1 MFATTIF
8 TLLPGIITSSV
19 IINIAPFVITLS
31 RSNIYWYHTQK
42 GGRYWRYY
50 PWL

>member
-19 IINIAPFVITLS
+19 IINIAPFVITLVLICIIS
-31 RSNIYWYHTQK
+31 YSK

-50 PWL
+50 P